1 MQLGRRGE
9 RFMSRATTIALAA
22 AGIFF
27 LGACGRQNT
36 LPQRTTITSA
46 RMQTGYR
53 EAEVAAEDVTL
64 GKYTD
69 ALARA
74 DNAVRLAPNNP
85 WALYNRAAALH
96 HLGRAEDAIAQ
107 YQSAEVQFGEDRWG
121 RSLAIYG
128 RARVL
133 DDVGKCDEAKRA
145 YEQFAALVRS
155 TDAPAAEMALNYAGQ
170 CRTKQSAPSPEDAIA
185 TDMARALVDGK
196 LSEVLELKDKVSPQ
210 AQPNPWIDYN
220 VGSAL
225 AGLGRTDEALA
236 AFTRAERAF
245 DEQDRWGRSVAIW
258 GRARVL
264 ANAGRCGEARA
275 AVDEYTRV
283 VGASDPHAVRL
294 ATSYTSDC
302 K

>member
-1 MQLGRRGE
+1 
-9 RFMSRATTIALAA
+9 MSRATTIALAA
-22 AGIFF
+22 AGIFL
-27 LGACGRQNT
+27 LGACARRST

-46 RMQTGYR
+46 QVQTGYH
-53 EAEVAAEDVTL
+53 EAEAAAEDVTL

-74 DNAVRLAPNNP
+74 DNAVKLAPTNP

-128 RARVL
+128 RARVF
-133 DDVGKCDEAKRA
+133 DDIGQCDEAKRA
-145 YEQFAALVRS
+145 YEQFADLVRS
-155 TDAPAAEMALNYAGQ
+155 TDAPAAQMALGYAGQ
-170 CRTKQSAPSPEDAIA
+170 CRMKQSAPSAEDAIA
-185 TDMARALVDGK
+185 GDMARALADGK
-196 LSEVLELKDKVSPQ
+196 LGQVLELKEKIPPQ

-236 AFTRAERAF
+236 AVARAERAF
-245 DEQDRWGRSVAIW
+245 GEQARWGRSVAIW
-258 GRARVL
+258 GRARAL
-264 ANAGRCGEARA
+264 ATAGRCGEARA